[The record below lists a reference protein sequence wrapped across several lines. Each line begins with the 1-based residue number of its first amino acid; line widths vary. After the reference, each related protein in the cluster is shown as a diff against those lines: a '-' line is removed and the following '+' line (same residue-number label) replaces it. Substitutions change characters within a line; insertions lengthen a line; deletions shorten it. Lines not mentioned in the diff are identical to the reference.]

1 MRTMT
6 KQGLAISIVSVL
18 LCATGSILAILNYYD
33 QTLPI
38 TDTTNIKA
46 IARAGLLIMSEFVFL
61 YVDLIPAFKLSKRIS
76 KAVCLSILAACL
88 ALVVSAEFEASARAR
103 ANKDGA
109 SAIASTAKTI
119 AEASKSKRERS
130 SLAQSSFGAIKEMY
144 ANSSENFGLY
154 KLNFF
159 CALLIFAWSPFMY
172 DKAKPRVSRGGN
184 LAMVEPDI
192 AIKAAETVKQKIG
205 FSGDLKDARVY
216 AVNGGYAVR
225 KDGKYL
231 GFAKKDEV
239 V

>member
-1 MRTMT
+1 MRTVC
-6 KQGLAISIVSVL
+6 KQGLAIAVVSVL

-103 ANKDGA
+103 QNREGA
-109 SAIASTAKTI
+109 HAIADAGK
-119 AEASKSKRERS
+119 AMADAAKSKRERNT
-130 SLAQSSFGAIKEMY
+130 LAESSFQSIKELY
-144 ANSSENFGLY
+144 SNSSENFGLY

-159 CALLIFAWSPFMY
+159 AALLIFAWSPFMY
-172 DKAKPRVSRGGN
+172 DKTKPRVSRGGN
-184 LAMVEPDI
+184 LANVEPEI

-205 FSGDLKDARVY
+205 FAGDLKDARVY

-225 KDGKYL
+225 KDGKYV